1 MQFMTSRIRTARKS
15 IICADSAALADRS
28 LRIALECPEDIQTL
42 FAMTPY
48 SHRTPKIGLARL
60 QALKELDVTLSF
72 VILVF
77 SAEETE

>member
-1 MQFMTSRIRTARKS
+1 
-15 IICADSAALADRS
+15 
-28 LRIALECPEDIQTL
+28 
-42 FAMTPY
+42 MTPY